1 MAFGVCSQV
10 LWALVRGEVGLGISV
25 GALGF

>member
-1 MAFGVCSQV
+1 MAFGVCFQV
-10 LWALVRGEVGLGISV
+10 RWALVRGKVGLGISV

>member
-1 MAFGVCSQV
+1 MAFGVCSQA
-10 LWALVRGEVGLGISV
+10 LWALVRGKVGLGIGV